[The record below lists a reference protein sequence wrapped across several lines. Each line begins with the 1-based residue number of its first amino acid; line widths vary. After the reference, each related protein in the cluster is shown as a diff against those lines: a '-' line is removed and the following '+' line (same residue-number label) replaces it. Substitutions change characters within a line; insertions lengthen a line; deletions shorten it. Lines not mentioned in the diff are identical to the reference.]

1 MEEEKKRESRSFQVS
16 QDVLRHLHLPD
27 KLEILNMARYH
38 SSWTD
43 AMREASTNMPIILHS
58 MADESN
64 EKSAEETD
72 EARVDTKSS
81 HHRVDT
87 HRVDSFARALV

>member
-27 KLEILNMARYH
+27 KLEILNMACYH

-43 AMREASTNMPIILHS
+43 AMREASKNMPIILRS
-58 MADESN
+58 MAFLLEN
-64 EKSAEETD
+64 ERKVAHCFNAEEC
-72 EARVDTKSS
+72 SNG
-81 HHRVDT
+81 
-87 HRVDSFARALV
+87 SFMQ